1 MAATRLPQVGADDG
15 AWGQILNDFLSVEH
29 NTDGTLKQAAT
40 ISTAATNASNALTTA
55 NSKYTKPTSGIPET
69 DLDSSVQ
76 TKLNGGGAASDAT
89 TTTKGIIQLTG
100 DLGGTATAPT
110 VPGLSGKYTKPA
122 GGIPETDLT
131 SAVQTKLNATD
142 PDATTSTKGVV
153 QLAGDLAGTATSPK
167 VAKVNGITLSGV
179 PTTGQVLTA
188 TSGTAANWQTPA
200 TGGGGGGSS
209 FNFTSKTADY
219 TAVDGDYIFIPSAPA
234 MITITLPAP
243 AANAMVSVKRLCAP
257 GNSVQVA
264 APAGS
269 YIDASAVGTDTINN
283 QFQSQDYL
291 SDGTNWY
298 RI

>member
-1 MAATRLPQVGADDG
+1 V
-15 AWGQILNDFLSVEH
+15 VH
-29 NTDGTLKQAAT
+29 NTGAESIAGVKTFTSSPVVPTPA
-40 ISTAATNASNALTTA
+40 SGTAAANKSYVDTA
-55 NSKYTKPTSGIPET
+55 VAGVSTP
-69 DLDSSVQ
+69 
-76 TKLNGGGAASDAT
+76 DAT
-89 TTTKGIIQLTG
+89 TT
-100 DLGGTATAPT
+100 
-110 VPGLSGKYTKPA
+110 
-122 GGIPETDLT
+122 
-131 SAVQTKLNATD
+131 
-142 PDATTSTKGVV
+142 TKGVV

-167 VAKVNGITLSGV
+167 VAKVNGVTVSGV

-200 TGGGGGGSS
+200 SGGGGGGSS
-209 FNFTSKTADY
+209 FNFMSKTADY
-219 TAVDGDYIFIPSAPA
+219 TAANGDYIFIPSAPA

-243 AANAMVSVKRLCAP
+243 AANAMVSVKRLCPP

-269 YIDASAVGTDTINN
+269 FIDASTVGTDTINN